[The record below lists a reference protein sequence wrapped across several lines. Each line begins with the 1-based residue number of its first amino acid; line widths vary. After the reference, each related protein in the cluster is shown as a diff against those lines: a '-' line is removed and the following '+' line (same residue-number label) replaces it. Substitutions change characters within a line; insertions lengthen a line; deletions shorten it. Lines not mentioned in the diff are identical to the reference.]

1 MDTKERE
8 KMILDHMGLVR
19 NYVYLV
25 SKTYDE
31 DLIQKGYL
39 ELIRCVDNF
48 DKKIGVKFTTYLISN
63 IKWKIS
69 STLKRDNLM
78 VKHIKNGEYEVIPC
92 LMIDDFIDV
101 KEKQVRVSETLEE
114 KGTLEEK
121 VNEKTY
127 IDNFFK
133 FLEYYNT
140 FSDEEI
146 TNDEIEYFKAKEFE
160 NFSKLELFKT
170 FRITYKHQPDYIKNI
185 KSKLQKAYKI
195 YKENFL

>member
-78 VKHIKNGEYEVIPC
+78 VKHIKNGEYETIPC

-146 TNDEIEYFKAKEFE
+146 TSEEIEYFKAKELE
-160 NFSKLELFKT
+160 DFSKSELFRT
-170 FRITYKHQPDYIKNI
+170 FKITYKHQPDYIKNI
-185 KSKLQKAYKI
+185 KMKLQKAYKI

>member
-69 STLKRDNLM
+69 STLKRDSMM
-78 VKHIKNGEYEVIPC
+78 VRHKKKGDYETIPC
-92 LMIDDFIDV
+92 LMIDDFIEV
-101 KEKQVRVSETLEE
+101 KDKQVRVSETLEE
-114 KGTLEEK
+114 KGTLEEIIQEQTF
-121 VNEKTY
+121 V
-127 IDNFFK
+127 DNFFK
-133 FLEYYNT
+133 FIEFYNT

-146 TNDEIEYFKAKEFE
+146 TSDEIEYFKAKELE
-160 NFSKLELFKT
+160 DFSKSELFKT
-170 FRITYKHQPDYIKNI
+170 FKITYKHQPDYIENI
-185 KSKLQKAYKI
+185 KKKLQKAYKI
-195 YKENFL
+195 YREKFL